1 MSTIPCPRLHI
12 HVVLDPVMSSELRE
26 VLDISFTSTISYTL
40 ILDSS
45 HVCHWCITSPQV
57 AGDPAVSSQ
66 LSKFMGVRN
75 GIDVDI
81 WDPSTDRSLPR
92 RFGAED
98 LVEGK
103 AACREALR
111 QRLGL
116 TGWGDRPLVGVVSR
130 LTAQKGALRGLP
142 KFWGLRPK
150 PHLDAWGTLSE

>member
-1 MSTIPCPRLHI
+1 MHYIPC
-12 HVVLDPVMSSELRE
+12 
-26 VLDISFTSTISYTL
+26 TL
-40 ILDSS
+40 YL
-45 HVCHWCITSPQV
+45 QV

-81 WDPSTDRSLPR
+81 WDPASDPSLPR

-116 TGWGDRPLVGVVSR
+116 TGWGDRPMVGVVSR
-130 LTAQKGALRGLP
+130 LTAQKGAAQGNLGCRACAQATCNVLSIG
-142 KFWGLRPK
+142 WGDHRLVDVVSR
-150 PHLDAWGTLSE
+150 LTAQRSAAQNAIGCMC